1 MGLTRRQRA
10 MMGGILLCGALGAWS
25 CVLWLFHPPT
35 ESVKAD
41 LDCIWLM
48 SGIEPTKTFRQTLR
62 WWTGPWCYELVPY
75 YRPMTSL
82 FFWLE
87 YQAFGPNGL
96 RGFTLVHLLSHLA
109 VVLLAAR
116 FLAALL
122 DWRRAAI
129 AMVIYTLGLTNL
141 FALGSVQGAL
151 PIWKDSCDIWC
162 SICYLSSL
170 SLLLA
175 HYRRGGNGY
184 LAGSVLCF
192 VLALTF
198 KEMAY
203 TLPFAACLV
212 AWHER
217 RLTRSEWGK
226 LALFFGAAA
235 LMLAYRFWALEGA
248 GYRQGT
254 NGAWLPRTAITLG
267 GPFGLLLVHGDFL
280 PLSLICAALGI
291 WFVRARREPRPAAA
305 LFLTAAIL
313 WMLNAWYFQLSVTDL
328 AFRLMLPDPWYNA
341 VYVGAFVFLL
351 WRFLKNRDRG
361 QIFGYGWVVVTQIPL
376 MAMPVGDH
384 GYYLISLGWAVWLTA
399 ALLDLLEQLRGWE
412 PSRRLMALIGRRAA
426 GARAG

>member
-1 MGLTRRQRA
+1 MGLTRRQWA
-10 MMGGILLCGALGAWS
+10 ILGGILLCGAGGAWS
-25 CVLWLFHPPT
+25 CVVWLLDPPT
-35 ESVKAD
+35 LSVKAD

-48 SGIEPTKTFRQTLR
+48 SGIEPTKTFQQTLR

-82 FFWLE
+82 LFWME

-96 RGFTLVHLLSHLA
+96 RGFTLVHLLSHLTA
-109 VVLLAAR
+109 VLLAAR

-122 DWRRAAI
+122 DWQRAAI
-129 AMVIYTLGLTNL
+129 AMAIYTLGLTNL
-141 FALGSVQGAL
+141 FALGCVQGAL

-175 HYRRGGNGY
+175 HYRRGGGGY

-192 VLALTF
+192 ALALTF

-203 TLPFAACLV
+203 TLPLAACLV

-226 LALFFGAAA
+226 LALFFGVAA

-254 NGAWLPRTAITLG
+254 NGAWLSRTAITLG
-267 GPFGLLLVHGDFL
+267 GPFGLILVHGDFL
-280 PLSLICAALGI
+280 PLSLLCAACGI
-291 WFVRARREPRPAAA
+291 GFACVRRQPPLAAA
-305 LFLTAAIL
+305 LFLAAAIL
-313 WMLNAWYFQLSVTDL
+313 WILNAWYFRLSVTDL
-328 AFRLMLPDPWYNA
+328 ALRLMLPDAWYNTL
-341 VYVGAFVFLL
+341 YVGAFVFLL

-361 QIFGYGWVVVTQIPL
+361 QVFGYGWVAVTQIPL

-384 GYYLISLGWAVWLTA
+384 GYYLISLGWAVWLTV
-399 ALLDLLEQLRGWE
+399 ALQDIVSLLSGWE
-412 PSRRLMALIGRRAA
+412 PFRRLIETIGRRAA
-426 GARAG
+426 ISRAG